1 MNWIE
6 INKAD
11 FQPINCVNTRLS
23 KYHLGFSPIDI
34 PIKEQTDDIHEP
46 QFDMKYIQVI
56 HKGGVTVDNL
66 KEYLIKLINDYDD
79 SFDCN
84 YFIINNNKAVLRKA
98 SRVGLR
104 DSLKIQKDKG
114 ETNATLWLETNNGL
128 KEYILPIDY
137 IQQMLIDLEL
147 FAIKCNNTTQS
158 HLSNVPNLLTK
169 LEVLNYDITQGYPE
183 HLVFN
188 TNIE

>member
-1 MNWIE
+1 MNWT
-6 INKAD
+6 KAISAD
-11 FQPINCVNTRLS
+11 YTPILCVNEHIR
-23 KYHLGFSPIDI
+23 KYHLGFSPIQI
-34 PIKEQTDDIHEP
+34 PIEKKDEYDTP
-46 QFDMKYIQVI
+46 YDMKYIQVI

-79 SFDCN
+79 SFNCN

-98 SRVGLR
+98 ARVGLR

-114 ETNATLWLETNNGL
+114 ETNASLWLETNNGL

-158 HLSNVPNLLTK
+158 HLSNIPNLLTK
-169 LEVLNYDITQGYPE
+169 LEILNYNIVQGYPE